1 MDKGK
6 WRKLKVHIVFGGTL
20 TLLLLVSLIWR
31 MASGERLLQAS
42 WDSIRE
48 IRPVEWLIMVLV
60 WYSAAV
66 HRPPKDEWQSNSLT
80 TLGLSQNSEP
90 GGQQR

>member
-42 WDSIRE
+42 WNSVRE
-48 IRPVEWLIMVLV
+48 GRPVEWLMIFVF
-60 WYSAAV
+60 WYSAAFP
-66 HRPPKDEWQSNSLT
+66 RPEDGWSSNSIT
-80 TLGLSQNSEP
+80 TLGLSPRQ
-90 GGQQR
+90 